1 MDQGRTGQNGQALK
15 HVLLSGLKT
24 HYVLKRS
31 SRKSIGL
38 RITPEGLSVSAPHRL
53 PVHVIENLLLEKSA
67 WILKKLE
74 EAKPHPAQQWI
85 DGEKISYLGQ
95 AYELR
100 TGQSNK
106 RSVALSHEGIE
117 VRMPAP
123 SPEETEAMVGI
134 WYRKRALE
142 CFSDRIEHYCEKL
155 GLIEP
160 RLFLSNAKTR
170 WGSCNSK
177 REVRLN
183 WRLVKLPIELVD
195 YVVVHELSHLVELNH
210 SRAFWE
216 TVGRAYPD
224 YRRARQELKRI
235 RLW

>member
-1 MDQGRTGQNGQALK
+1 MK

-31 SRKSIGL
+31 SRKSVGL

-53 PVHVIENLLLEKSA
+53 PEHVIENLLLEKSA

-74 EAKPHPAQQWI
+74 EARPQPAPTWL
-85 DGEKISYLGQ
+85 DGESLPLLGQ
-95 AYELR
+95 AYLLK
-100 TGQSNK
+100 TSHSSK
-106 RSVALSHEGIE
+106 KSVALSHDGIE
-117 VRMPAP
+117 VRMPDP
-123 SPEETEAMVGI
+123 SPEKVEAMVQL
-134 WYRKRALE
+134 WYKKRALE
-142 CFSDRIEHYCEKL
+142 CFSERVGHYCKRL

-195 YVVVHELSHLVELNH
+195 YVVVHELAHLVELNH
-210 SRAFWE
+210 SKAFWDA
-216 TVGRAYPD
+216 VGRAYPD

>member
-1 MDQGRTGQNGQALK
+1 MDQGRAGKNGPALK

-53 PVHVIENLLLEKSA
+53 PERIIENLLLEKSA

-74 EAKPHPAQQWI
+74 EAKPHPAQQWV
-85 DGEKISYLGQ
+85 DGESLPFLGQ
-95 AYELR
+95 AYVLK
-100 TGQSNK
+100 TGCSSK
-106 RSVALSHEGIE
+106 RSIALSHDGIE
-117 VRMPAP
+117 VRMPDP
-123 SPEETEAMVGI
+123 SPEETEAIVQL
-134 WYRKRALE
+134 WYRQRALE
-142 CFSDRIEHYCEKL
+142 CFSERVSHYCKQL
-155 GLIEP
+155 GLVEP

-210 SRAFWE
+210 SRAFWA

-224 YRRARQELKRI
+224 YRQARQELKRI